1 MTYPVIGDRIV
12 PMGRRGESSQV
23 GWFGKA
29 LRDAMDEAEIS
40 VLELARRLGTDP
52 TLIRKWLKS
61 TSVPSVERAPEP
73 KSSPSGTMNTPT
85 VGVTRRADLVVSSGS
100 RPSRASAPTSRA
112 AQAPED
118 APRRPTALHE
128 TADLHATRSRP

>member
-61 TSVPSVERAPEP
+61 TSVPSVERAPEIADA
-73 KSSPSGTMNTPT
+73 
-85 VGVTRRADLVVSSGS
+85 VGV
-100 RPSRASAPTSRA
+100 SRAKLCLP
-112 AQAPED
+112 PEG
-118 APRRPTALHE
+118 RRYRRWWTGV
-128 TADLHATRSRP
+128 T